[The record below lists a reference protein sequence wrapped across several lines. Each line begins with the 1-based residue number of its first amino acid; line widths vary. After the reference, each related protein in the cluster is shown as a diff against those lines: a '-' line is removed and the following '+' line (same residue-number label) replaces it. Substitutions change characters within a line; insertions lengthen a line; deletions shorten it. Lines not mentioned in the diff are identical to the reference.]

1 MRLRRLLALALLSLA
16 ITPSLSAAQT
26 VKRIGVLLQGGP
38 YYYSGIE
45 GLRDRLK
52 GFGLEEGRDIAL
64 IVRDTKGDLSAVE
77 AAASAL
83 ERDGVDLIVTLASS
97 VTLAAKRATS
107 DVPIVFTL
115 GSDPVLSGLVESI
128 ARPGGRAIGVYGI
141 VSDLTAKRM
150 ELLRELI
157 PSARRVLTFYNP
169 QNPVAMRDAQSA
181 REAARTLEINFIE
194 RHVTTVQELRE
205 QVLAMTATDA
215 DAYFYVADAMVLSQD
230 AVILERTNALRMPAM
245 ATYVDPVT
253 RGALAGYGTNYRELG
268 RRTAA
273 YVNRVLAGRAPG
285 DLPVEAIN
293 LPTLAINRR
302 TATFLGLTI
311 PASLLARADEVI
323 E

>member
-1 MRLRRLLALALLSLA
+1 MRRRPLLVLALLWLA
-16 ITPSLSAAQT
+16 ITPTLSAAQT
-26 VKRIGVLLQGGP
+26 LKRIGVLLQGGP
-38 YYYSGIE
+38 YYYSGLE
-45 GLRDRLK
+45 GLREGLK
-52 GFGLEEGRDIAL
+52 GAGLEEGRDINL
-64 IVRDTKGDLSAVE
+64 IVRDAKGDLSAVE

-83 ERDGVDLIVTLASS
+83 ERDGVDLIVTLATS
-97 VTLAAKRATS
+97 VTLASKRATS
-107 DVPIVFTL
+107 DVPIVFIV
-115 GSDPVLSGLVESI
+115 GSDPVLSGLVASI
-128 ARPGGRAIGVYGI
+128 ARPGGRATGLYGI

-157 PSARRVLTFYNP
+157 PSAQRVLTFYNP
-169 QNPVAMRDAQSA
+169 QNPTATRDAQSA
-181 REAARTLEINFIE
+181 REAARTLGISFIE
-194 RHVTTVQELRE
+194 RHVTTSQQLRQ

-230 AVILERTNALRMPAM
+230 TVILERTNALRMPAM

-273 YVNRVLAGRAPG
+273 YVSRVLAGIAPS
-285 DLPVEAIN
+285 DLPVEGIN

-311 PASLLARADEVI
+311 PPTLLARADEVI

>member
-1 MRLRRLLALALLSLA
+1 MRRRPLFALALLWLA
-16 ITPSLSAAQT
+16 ITPTLGAAQAL
-26 VKRIGVLLQGGP
+26 KRIGVLLQGGP
-38 YYYSGIE
+38 YYYAAIE
-45 GLRDRLK
+45 GLRDGLK
-52 GFGLEEGRDIAL
+52 GSGLEEGRDINL
-64 IVRDTKGDLSAVE
+64 IVRDTNGDLSAVE
-77 AAASAL
+77 AAASGL
-83 ERDGVDLIVTLASS
+83 ERDGVDLIVTLATS
-97 VTLAAKRATS
+97 VTLASKRATS
-107 DVPIVFTL
+107 DVPIVFTV

-128 ARPGGRAIGVYGI
+128 SRPGGRATGLYGI

-169 QNPVAMRDAQSA
+169 GNPAATRDAQSA
-181 REAARTLEINFIE
+181 REAARSLEINLIE
-194 RHVTTVQELRE
+194 HHVTTVQELRE

-230 AVILERTNALRMPAM
+230 TVILERTNALRMPAM

-273 YVNRVLAGRAPG
+273 YVNRVLAGTAPS
-285 DLPVEAIN
+285 DLPIEAIN

-311 PASLLARADEVI
+311 SPSLLARADEVI